1 LFVSRKRRICKMEI
15 MKCCLI
21 VVCALG
27 LTSSNPFNLFNRKY
41 RSEDILSPRQ
51 GRNSKHM
58 LFGDRPRGRAARPLS
73 LAEPQES
80 DEEERVEESLAD
92 ARLVSLED
100 EVTELLMN
108 DILQEI
114 QDQETKGALVTE
126 EKFTQTTNKPE
137 QSPVYKF
144 KQPTPTVYRDPVQG
158 VDKQVQPL
166 PNQPFYPEGFTAEQY
181 EQFKQ
186 FQKQQAQLA
195 RTPFGSAQP
204 RSTGASPTVSSGV
217 SSNFGPNMGAD
228 AIADPDNNQYPNT
241 PQLERLIADGSEP
254 VMRIQELDQN
264 EVGLRQNEG
273 EGEEGEGGEEEEGEE
288 EEGGEVNTQD
298 SEAPE
303 APETPEAPEAPE
315 APVNAS
321 GEEKD
326 DIRCVNKVMQV
337 EETVYEERIKCTH
350 KFTEKCHDTFITDY
364 IPTQQE
370 HCEESFDKQCRIT
383 YKPMMF
389 TEDVELC
396 NEPLQKVCSEDTIG
410 LGEEV
415 CKTHYETNCET
426 RFKEHEVEQDEPVCE
441 MVTERRCNGV
451 NVPLPDNSISR
462 RRRQAFPQLNGGQ
475 IDNNQIFSN
484 LGFLQGQGDVVS
496 IGEECE
502 EWPVQKCRLEKKLVK
517 KINPETACSKI
528 PREICAPSNCIIKQA
543 EKVCQTESR
552 DFVQNIPSEDCHLE
566 PQEDCKMETVLV
578 PRLVKKP
585 NCIKVPKEICVN
597 ARVNPK
603 KVKRPVI
610 KEWCYRPSDLEN
622 QSSRL
627 ALNQFF
633 KQ

>member
-1 LFVSRKRRICKMEI
+1 
-15 MKCCLI
+15 
-21 VVCALG
+21 
-27 LTSSNPFNLFNRKY
+27 
-41 RSEDILSPRQ
+41 
-51 GRNSKHM
+51 M

-73 LAEPQES
+73 LAEPQANE
-80 DEEERVEESLAD
+80 DEKIADKIAD
-92 ARLVSLED
+92 ARLIALED

-108 DILQEI
+108 NILQEI
-114 QDQETKGALVTE
+114 QDQEDRGARVTE
-126 EKFTQTTNKPE
+126 DKMGLTADK

-144 KQPTPTVYRDPVQG
+144 KQPTPTVYRDPIQG
-158 VDKQVQPL
+158 VDKPVQPL

-241 PQLERLIADGSEP
+241 PQL
-254 VMRIQELDQN
+254 DQN

-273 EGEEGEGGEEEEGEE
+273 EGEQGEGEG

-298 SEAPE
+298 SETEASEAPEAPE
-303 APETPEAPEAPE
+303 APETPEAPEAP
-315 APVNAS
+315 VNAS
-321 GEEKD
+321 GEEND